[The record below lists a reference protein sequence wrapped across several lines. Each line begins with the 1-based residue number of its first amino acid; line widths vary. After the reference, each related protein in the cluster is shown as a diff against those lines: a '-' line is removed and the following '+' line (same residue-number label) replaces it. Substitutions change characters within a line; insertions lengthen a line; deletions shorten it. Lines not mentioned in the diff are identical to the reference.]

1 MYHYGLYPINLP
13 FFFVRYLDFS
23 DSLWYNLKKD
33 ITFYHIAK
41 TDSEMIRKVSLKQI
55 AQDCGFSVSLVSAVL
70 SGRQGVNRCSGETS
84 AKIKE
89 CARKLGYTP
98 NRLAQAV
105 VTGKSPIILLSLR
118 EEGPDE
124 PEILNFYLN
133 DLLIGGSRRFAAEG
147 IYMLYMPYRT
157 EYEQVEQI
165 RTLAGSGIISG
176 VIANIFSSTKDLPL
190 YEYLEVT
197 QLPAVILGFPKTDQ
211 VVSVGIDNTPIDRY
225 IQEFALKNGYA
236 EGKQIFRDLF
246 KEGFYY
252 QDGTPF
258 RKEDVENG
266 KRLIFAPGF
275 SCYRSLVKHV
285 PEILPHLV
293 LLEDTRFYF
302 QTDSPAILISSANPQ
317 AMALAC
323 ELLVPWCREG
333 REPEQ
338 KTHIIQRSMEHVQII
353 HPR

>member
-1 MYHYGLYPINLP
+1 M
-13 FFFVRYLDFS
+13 V
-23 DSLWYNLKKD
+23 
-33 ITFYHIAK
+33 
-41 TDSEMIRKVSLKQI
+41 RKVSLKQI
-55 AQDCGFSVSLVSAVL
+55 SRECGFSVSLVSAVL

-84 AKIKE
+84 SKIKE

-118 EEGPDE
+118 EEAPGE

-165 RTLAGSGIISG
+165 RTLASSGIISG

-190 YEYLEVT
+190 YEYLEET
-197 QLPAVILGFPKTDQ
+197 QLPAVILGFPKSDRL
-211 VVSVGIDNTPIDRY
+211 VSIGIDNSPIDRY
-225 IQEFALKNGYA
+225 IQHFAETKGFSRGRQLMFNLCSGTFCYGDRSPFSREDIKN
-236 EGKQIFRDLF
+236 QDTLF
-246 KEGFYY
+246 
-252 QDGTPF
+252 
-258 RKEDVENG
+258 
-266 KRLIFAPGF
+266 FAPGF
-275 SCYRSLVKHV
+275 SCYRSLVKHF

-293 LLEDTRFYF
+293 LLEDTRFYI
-302 QTDSPAILISSANPQ
+302 QTGSPAILIPSANPQ
-317 AMALAC
+317 AMELAC
-323 ELLVPWCREG
+323 ELLVPWCRDG

-338 KTHIIQRSMEHVQII
+338 KTHIIHRSLEHVQII
-353 HPR
+353 QP